1 MVSGASVGTG
11 AEAKW
16 AGWPMGQTAGSVGAM
31 PDPAVTALTDRFVRA
46 VDYVRVLH
54 GHQIR
59 KATQIPYLA
68 HLLSVSALV
77 LENGGDEEC
86 AIAGLLHDAVEDAGG
101 KPRLAA
107 IRAEWG
113 DRVAD
118 IVVGCTDS
126 DTYPKPPW
134 RPRKEAY
141 IAHLASASPDVLL
154 VSAADKVHNS
164 RTIVADYRQIGD
176 ALWSRFD
183 AGSDQAWYY
192 NALLAA
198 FRARGADAPKLLVDE
213 LAATLA
219 ELETLMAPGRL

>member
-1 MVSGASVGTG
+1 
-11 AEAKW
+11 
-16 AGWPMGQTAGSVGAM
+16 M
-31 PDPAVTALTDRFVRA
+31 PDSSGLPAPAVTALTHRYVRA

-59 KATQIPYLA
+59 KATRIPYIA
-68 HLLSVSALV
+68 HLLTVSALV
-77 LENGGDEEC
+77 LENGGDEDC

-107 IRAEWG
+107 IRVEWG
-113 DRVAD
+113 DRIAD
-118 IVVGCTDS
+118 IVDGCTDS

-134 RPRKEAY
+134 RRRKEAY
-141 IAHLASASPDVLL
+141 IADLASASPDVLL

-164 RTIVADYRQIGD
+164 RTILADYRQIGD

-198 FRARGADAPKLLVDE
+198 FRARGDAAPKMLIDE
-213 LAATLA
+213 LDATLR
-219 ELETLMAPGRL
+219 ELEHLMAPGRL